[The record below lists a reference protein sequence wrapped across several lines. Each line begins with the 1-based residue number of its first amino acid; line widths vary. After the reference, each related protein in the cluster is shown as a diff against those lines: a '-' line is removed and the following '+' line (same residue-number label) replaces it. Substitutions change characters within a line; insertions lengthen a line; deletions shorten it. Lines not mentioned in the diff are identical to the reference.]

1 MQGAVVLYTTCGVMQ
16 DHDAYNFMVKQLKEN
31 LKKMNNFLQGRTFL
45 VGNRFT
51 LADLV
56 CFVPLV
62 GAMAFCLDPG
72 FRKAH
77 QAVADWFQRVAAQS
91 CIQQVCGNV
100 KMCEK
105 AIKPVDVSKLP
116 KPEDKPVQK
125 LEEIV
130 KKEETP
136 KAEEEDDDD
145 DLFGEE
151 EDEEAEKAKME
162 RMKEVAKTAKSY
174 GKVVVAKS
182 LIIFE
187 VKPWGEDTDLDEMA
201 KLILDIKMD
210 GCWWKTEYKKE
221 PIAYGV
227 FKVVIGAT
235 IQDDLCSTDE
245 LQEKI
250 EALEDH
256 VQSVDIAAFNK
267 L

>member
-1 MQGAVVLYTTCGVMQ
+1 VLNTVGVIRLC
-16 DHDAYNFMVKQLKEN
+16 DKV
-31 LKKMNNFLQGRTFL
+31 
-45 VGNRFT
+45 
-51 LADLV
+51 
-56 CFVPLV
+56 
-62 GAMAFCLDPG
+62 
-72 FRKAH
+72 
-77 QAVADWFQRVAAQS
+77 
-91 CIQQVCGNV
+91 
-100 KMCEK
+100 
-105 AIKPVDVSKLP
+105 IKPQDPTKLKATPLPTEKKADSGPAADSKP
-116 KPEDKPVQK
+116 
-125 LEEIV
+125 
-130 KKEETP
+130 
-136 KAEEEDDDD
+136 AEEDDDD
-145 DLFGEE
+145 DLFGE

-162 RMKEVAKTAKSY
+162 RMKEIAKTAKSY

-182 LIIFE
+182 LIIFD

-227 FKVVIGAT
+227 NKVVIGAT